1 MSKIHSERVRKGS
14 LVWLNRYTQNPQ
26 KHSDDIRGYVKD
38 ILSLDT
44 FRSKAYGVDTM
55 LKITIDN
62 NDDPSKSIT
71 GYLEEVIRY

>member
-1 MSKIHSERVRKGS
+1 MSKIHSIKVRQGS
-14 LVWLNRYTQNPQ
+14 LVWLNRYTKNPQ

-38 ILSLDT
+38 VLSLDT
-44 FRSKAYGVDTM
+44 FRSKAYGVNTM